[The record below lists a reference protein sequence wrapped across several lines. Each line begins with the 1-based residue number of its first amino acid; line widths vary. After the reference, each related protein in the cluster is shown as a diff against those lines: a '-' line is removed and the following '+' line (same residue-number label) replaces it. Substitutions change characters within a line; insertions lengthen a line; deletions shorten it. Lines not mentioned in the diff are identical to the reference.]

1 MACEKEEESI
11 LRILL
16 QDLEHLEH
24 NQKGKQREG
33 EFSDLAI
40 ALNCMKDDCLA
51 EQTSI
56 EDGIMALS
64 ISTAVATDQNEL
76 ASIKC
81 EETIAEYD
89 HQLALA
95 LEKGDS
101 NDDDVADVSNL
112 CDRALRE
119 VNEDPLSTVIGD
131 LMGRMDL
138 SSKSLDD
145 ESSSSFSSSHK
156 GPSMKQCVS
165 CLENFDTTVTVR
177 PCAHEFCREC
187 MRQLFL
193 GATKDEELYPPR
205 CCGNV
210 VPPGLALRLLSYKE
224 LRDFSESALEWTAK
238 DRLYCAEPS
247 CSKFIPPFAI
257 RNEFGTCTRCHRQ
270 THVHCRSFAHPGID
284 CPMDDALHDV
294 LQIADTEN
302 WQRCFNCRAM
312 VELQHGCNHITCR

>member
-1 MACEKEEESI
+1 MQGSRIVTEDSALALLTDRACDLFTPTSTLLKVSRSSNSMACEKEEELI

-24 NQKGKQREG
+24 NQRGKQREG

-138 SSKSLDD
+138 S
-145 ESSSSFSSSHK
+145 
-156 GPSMKQCVS
+156 
-165 CLENFDTTVTVR
+165 
-177 PCAHEFCREC
+177 
-187 MRQLFL
+187 
-193 GATKDEELYPPR
+193 
-205 CCGNV
+205 
-210 VPPGLALRLLSYKE
+210 
-224 LRDFSESALEWTAK
+224 
-238 DRLYCAEPS
+238 
-247 CSKFIPPFAI
+247 
-257 RNEFGTCTRCHRQ
+257 
-270 THVHCRSFAHPGID
+270 
-284 CPMDDALHDV
+284 
-294 LQIADTEN
+294 
-302 WQRCFNCRAM
+302 
-312 VELQHGCNHITCR
+312 